1 MDAWDLA
8 MQRAAEY
15 QIFGRPLMPGEVV
28 MSPREAHAAAQKR
41 YQPASTPAWNYLSQG
56 RPPTAI
62 ELAQI
67 LREQTARRA
76 EENYVNHA
84 DRIVADEMRN
94 RGAQL
99 EAKAKMVMADHLTA
113 ALSDSADGTV
123 ITFDKRYDHSPGKKF
138 TYAAIKVG
146 GNWFATGKIQGGG
159 LESGMEWFTFA
170 TFLVSG
176 SPATNVKLLSE
187 AAVIDGDEVKEIA
200 KAQFPADAPAGEVF
214 PGAPD
219 VAVHDAVTVD
229 NSGLIA
235 SDEDAI
241 RARDQRDAGATYLG
255 IDSEQ

>member
-15 QIFGRPLMPGEVV
+15 QMFGRPLMPGEVSYATQRV
-28 MSPREAHAAAQKR
+28 ANGFATAAPSR
-41 YQPASTPAWNYLSQG
+41 GLYS
-56 RPPTAI
+56 AI
-62 ELAQI
+62 EHAKQLRDQI
-67 LREQTARRA
+67 ARNA
-76 EENYVNHA
+76 EETYMNHA
-84 DRIVADEMRN
+84 DRLVADEMRN

-99 EAKAKMVMADHLTA
+99 EAKAKMVLADHLTA

-200 KAQFPADAPAGEVF
+200 KAQFPADAPASEVF

-219 VAVHDAVTVD
+219 VAVHDAVTV
-229 NSGLIA
+229 
-235 SDEDAI
+235 EET